1 MPSLPATVAETY
13 RYVVGVDT
21 HAATHSYAIVNRS
34 GALLDQASFPTTPA
48 GLRRARDWIGRRTEG
63 DLDSV
68 LISAEGT
75 GSYGAVLSDVLDEAG
90 YRVVEAPTPRR
101 ERDRG
106 KTDALDAVLAA
117 RSTLVMALSMLRD
130 RRAGQAHTALRVLT
144 VAREHLNVERTRCI
158 NALTSLL
165 RSHDLGLD
173 ARRSLTPKQIASVAG
188 WRRRDEPFGIATA
201 RAEAVRLAK
210 RVLVLD
216 DELAE
221 NREHITAIVTVEAP
235 ELLELRGVGAVTAA
249 IVLTAWSHPGRIRS
263 EAAFAQIAG
272 TAPIPASS
280 GNTIRHRLNRGGDR
294 QLNRAMNTIVLTRM
308 RTDSDTRAYIE
319 RRLAE
324 GKTTKE
330 IRRCLKRYATRQVF
344 RTLAA
349 AHRPPEAPTAAA

>member
-1 MPSLPATVAETY
+1 MPNLPVTVAETY

-21 HAATHSYAIVNRS
+21 HAATHSYAVVDDRR
-34 GALLDQASFPTTPA
+34 ALLDQATFPTSPA
-48 GLRRARDWIGRRTEG
+48 GLRRARDWIGRRTQG

-68 LISAEGT
+68 LIAAEGT
-75 GSYGAVLSDVLDEAG
+75 GSYGAVLSDVLSDAG

-101 ERDRG
+101 ERGRG

-117 RSTLVMALSMLRD
+117 RASLVMPLASLRD

-158 NALTSLL
+158 NALTSML
-165 RSHDLGLD
+165 RSHDLGVD
-173 ARRSLTPKQIASVAG
+173 ARKSLTSQQVTTIAG
-188 WRRRDEPFGIATA
+188 WRRREEGIGTATA

-216 DELAE
+216 EELFE
-221 NREHITAIVTVEAP
+221 NRQRLTEIVTAEAP

-249 IVLTAWSHPGRIRS
+249 IILTVWSHPGRIRS
-263 EAAFAQIAG
+263 EAAFAAIAG

-280 GNTIRHRLNRGGDR
+280 GNTVRHRLNRGGDR
-294 QLNRAMNTIVLTRM
+294 RLNRALNTIVLTRM
-308 RTDSDTRAYIE
+308 RTDPDTRAYVQ

-324 GKTTKE
+324 GKTSKE
-330 IRRCLKRYATRQVF
+330 IRRCLKRYVGRQIF

-349 AHRPPEAPTAAA
+349 THPGPEVLASAT